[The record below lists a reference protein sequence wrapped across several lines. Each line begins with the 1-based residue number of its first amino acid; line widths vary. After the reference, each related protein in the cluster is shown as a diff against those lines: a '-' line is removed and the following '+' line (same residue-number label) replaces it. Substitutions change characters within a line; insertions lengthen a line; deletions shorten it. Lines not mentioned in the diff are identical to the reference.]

1 MIGKPQPD
9 WGFCLIELYRQDYCL
24 FWGIIGYKG
33 SKGGIAMQVQVR
45 GRNIDVT
52 GALKDYVTKR
62 VGKLDKYIENF
73 GDAQVTLTV
82 EKDSH
87 RVEVT
92 IPIINGM
99 ILRGEESTGDMY
111 TSIDLVV
118 DKLEKQIERYKGKL
132 QKRGA
137 RIVDGQKIAVSVIP
151 DEDTPRVVKTKRFA
165 IKPMPVEEAVL
176 QMNLLG
182 HNFFVFSNAETE
194 QVNVVYKRK
203 DGNYGLIEPEF

>member
-1 MIGKPQPD
+1 MKI
-9 WGFCLIELYRQDYCL
+9 
-24 FWGIIGYKG
+24 
-33 SKGGIAMQVQVR
+33 QVR
-45 GRNIDVT
+45 GRNMDT
-52 GALKDYVTKR
+52 TDALKDYISKR
-62 VGKLDKYIENF
+62 LGKLDKYIDNL
-73 GDAQVTLTV
+73 GDAQVTMTV
-82 EKDSH
+82 ERGFH
-87 RVEVT
+87 RIEVT
-92 IPIINGM
+92 IPINGM

-118 DKLEKQIERYKGKL
+118 EKLEKQIEKYKGKL

-137 RIVDGQKIAVSVIP
+137 RYVNDQRKTAAVP
-151 DEDTPRVVKTKRFA
+151 EDEEPRLVRTKRFA

-182 HNFFVFSNAETE
+182 HNFFVFSNADTE